1 MAAGRLSRHHDGG
14 SGVAELVRND
24 GDGDPDVATH
34 RRQAVI
40 LSAAVALSV

>member
-1 MAAGRLSRHHDGG
+1 MAGGRLSRHQDGE

-24 GDGDPDVATH
+24 GDGDPDMASH

-40 LSAAVALSV
+40 LSAAVALFV